1 MHRYRTH
8 TCGQLNEADIK
19 SHVKLAG
26 WIHSKRDHGG
36 LLFIDL
42 RDQFGITQ
50 IVIDKNNSVFVTL
63 EHLRV
68 ESVVTVS
75 GKVVAEAM
83 KQNKKINTGNIE
95 VLVTEANIISAANIL
110 PMQVAGNEFYGD
122 EVRLKNRFLDLRRDK
137 VKNNMILRSDVIG
150 LLGMK

>member
-1 MHRYRTH
+1 MHQYRTH
-8 TCGQLNEADIK
+8 TCGELTETNINSE
-19 SHVKLAG
+19 VKLSG

-50 IVIDKNNSVFVTL
+50 IVIDKNNKIFTLL

-75 GKVVAEAM
+75 A
-83 KQNKKINTGNIE
+83 
-95 VLVTEANIISAANIL
+95 
-110 PMQVAGNEFYGD
+110 
-122 EVRLKNRFLDLRRDK
+122 RLFQE
-137 VKNNMILRSDVIG
+137 
-150 LLGMK
+150 